1 MDRETLLE
9 QRAAL
14 ALKRDRAAAGV
25 TAAMDTAAA
34 ALAVLEER
42 LQHTHAE
49 VQAGRL
55 DEVAAAAALA
65 PLLAQVEAV
74 EAERAALA
82 QVRRCFV
89 FLSRVSCPVYVCTGV
104 CAALPRLQLPQG
116 DTTRHAH
123 PRVSTPSAWCE
134 ACAKLQCGGRK
145 LWLWVG
151 AASAYVRVLCM
162 GVTAVAPHSCSHLIR
177 TSPLTLRHCMCMCS
191 VDARAGWG

>member
-1 MDRETLLE
+1 MQVDRETLLE

-14 ALKRDRAAAGV
+14 VLKRDRAAAGV

-82 QVRRCFV
+82 QVCRC
-89 FLSRVSCPVYVCTGV
+89 FLSR
-104 CAALPRLQLPQG
+104 L
-116 DTTRHAH
+116 
-123 PRVSTPSAWCE
+123 
-134 ACAKLQCGGRK
+134 
-145 LWLWVG
+145 
-151 AASAYVRVLCM
+151 
-162 GVTAVAPHSCSHLIR
+162 
-177 TSPLTLRHCMCMCS
+177 
-191 VDARAGWG
+191 